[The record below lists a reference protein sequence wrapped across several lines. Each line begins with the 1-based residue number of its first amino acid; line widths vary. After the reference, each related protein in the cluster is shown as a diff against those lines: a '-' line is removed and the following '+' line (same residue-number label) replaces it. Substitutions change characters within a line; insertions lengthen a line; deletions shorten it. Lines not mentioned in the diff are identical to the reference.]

1 MASDGSGSGRSAHTA
16 NDRFSVVPPART
28 GRTRSVAFVCVPPQ
42 DIPQRHENV
51 PKAVARR
58 WAQNPAG
65 FEQLALQTFIHAI
78 DQGGPR
84 SSEKAARL
92 GVSDFE
98 FLLAVSLGA
107 PTQTTRLFSFYEG
120 SRMRG
125 DDPHSQPITA

>member
-1 MASDGSGSGRSAHTA
+1 M
-16 NDRFSVVPPART
+16 N
-28 GRTRSVAFVCVPPQ
+28 
-42 DIPQRHENV
+42 ENV

>member
-1 MASDGSGSGRSAHTA
+1 MRIPTA
-16 NDRFSVVPPART
+16 NT
-28 GRTRSVAFVCVPPQ
+28 IGRTRSVAFVCVPPQ